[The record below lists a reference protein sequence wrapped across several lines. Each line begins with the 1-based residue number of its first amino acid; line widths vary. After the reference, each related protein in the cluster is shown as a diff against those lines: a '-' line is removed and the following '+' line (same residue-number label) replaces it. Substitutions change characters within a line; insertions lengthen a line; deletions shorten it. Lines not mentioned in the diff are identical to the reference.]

1 MLSASKSAAQKA
13 HTNYVVVP
21 QSGLQLAAS
30 TPTATNPT
38 GTGLTPAQVRQ
49 AYGID
54 QISFNGGVIGDGTGE
69 TIAIVDAFDDPNI
82 QSDLNTFDVP
92 FNLPNITVTRISET
106 GSTTN
111 LPKTDSTGGWEEEE
125 ALDVEWAHAIAP
137 GASIVLVEANSTSN
151 SDLFQAVT
159 TARNYS
165 GVVVVSMSFSGGE
178 SSGETSN
185 DSIFTSPSGRGVT
198 FLAATGDDGEPS
210 GYPAYS
216 PNVVAVGG
224 TVLSVPVN
232 GGNNFTG
239 NYTSEIGWPNP
250 IIASAT
256 ESGNTVTIT
265 ASAQTP
271 VDFTVGDS
279 VTIAGVANSSYDGT
293 FTVKTSTPAA
303 NQFTYTLNNF
313 SNLAAS
319 SGGTA
324 IGDNNGGSGGG
335 QSTVEGKPT
344 YQNGVQSSTHRS
356 NPDVSIAAVFQDSTG
371 REYGVNVYD
380 SFDSSGWEEVGGTSL
395 ATPIW
400 AGLIAIADQGRS
412 LLGLGSLDGRTQTLP
427 LLYQLPASDFHDITS
442 GNNGFAATAGYDMV
456 TGIGS
461 PLANLVVQG
470 LVGVSTTISGTV
482 FVDTNG
488 NGVQDSG
495 ESGQAGVTVYD
506 DINNNGVYDPILQ
519 TSYSSANV
527 PVSIPTRSTN
537 VPSTLAI
544 TDFSGTIVDLN
555 VTLNIS
561 DSSDSSI
568 TITLVSPGGT
578 QITLAN
584 RDGFG
589 SNFTGTVFDD
599 QATTSISNG
608 SPPFN
613 GSYMPITALSAVNG
627 TSADGTWTLEISN
640 SSRFSSGTL
649 NSWSLQISSGADFS
663 TTTDANGNYEFVN
676 VSPGEHHIRELTPN
690 NYTETAPAGGVYDVS
705 VSNGSNVSGLN
716 FANAPA
722 VPPPVLGDF
731 NRNGV
736 RDAGDISA
744 AMMAL
749 TNLDEYLATY
759 GVTPDQLATFD
770 DVNQDG
776 GFNNA
781 DLQALLSSLISGG
794 SSSSPTGH
802 QIPSGSTATGSAIS
816 QMVSMSAIK
825 SEGYTDPQPVMA
837 STGTGKVLPTSISAL
852 RKLLMQDLQDKLT
865 SEHLRLLRISGH
877 ITSYS
882 GLEKFFETWVG

>member
-1 MLSASKSAAQKA
+1 MLSASKSAALKA
-13 HTNYVVVP
+13 HTNYVVIP
-21 QSGLQLAAS
+21 QSGLKLAAS

-38 GTGLTPAQVRQ
+38 GTGLTPAQVRH

-54 QISFNGGVIGDGTGE
+54 QISFNGGVTGDGTGE

-82 QSDLNTFDVP
+82 QSDLNTFDIP

-111 LPKTDSTGGWEEEE
+111 LPGTDSTGGWEGEE

-137 GASIVLVEANSTSN
+137 GANIILVEASSTSN

-178 SSGETSN
+178 SFGETSD

-303 NQFTYTLNNF
+303 NQFTYTQSNF

-335 QSTVEGKPT
+335 QSTEESKPT
-344 YQNGVQSSTHRS
+344 YQNGVQSGTHRT
-356 NPDVSIAAVFQDSTG
+356 NPDVSAAALFQDSTG

-380 SFDSSGWEEVGGTSL
+380 SFDSSGWGEIGGTSL

-427 LLYQLPASDFHDITS
+427 LLYQLPTSDFHDITS

-461 PLANLVVQG
+461 PIANLVVPALLG
-470 LVGVSTTISGTV
+470 ATMSGTV

-506 DINNNGVYDPILQ
+506 DFDNNGVFDPATTATFNSI
-519 TSYSSANV
+519 NV
-527 PVSIPTRSTN
+527 PLPIPDVTTITSTTN
-537 VPSTLAI
+537 VSGVSGPI
-544 TDFSGTIVDLN
+544 TDLN
-555 VTLNIS
+555 VQLNITHTFDS
-561 DSSDSSI
+561 DLV
-568 TITLVSPGGT
+568 ITLISPTGT
-578 QITLAN
+578 QVTLASH
-584 RDGFG
+584 DGRSG
-589 SNFTGTVFDD
+589 HNFTNTIFDD
-599 QATTSISNG
+599 QASTSIANG
-608 SPPFN
+608 RAPFS
-613 GSYMPITALSAVNG
+613 GSYIPVGSLSTLNG
-627 TSADGTWTLEISN
+627 TNANGTWTLQVADTVAQD
-640 SSRFSSGTL
+640 SGTL

-676 VSPGEHHIRELTPN
+676 VSPGEHHIRELTPD
-690 NYTETAPAGGVYDVS
+690 NYTETAPTSGVYDVS
-705 VSNGSNVSGLN
+705 ISDGSNVSGLN

-794 SSSSPTGH
+794 SSSSPAGH
-802 QIPSGSTATGSAIS
+802 QIPSGSTATGSAIP
-816 QMVSMSAIK
+816 QMVSTSAIK
-825 SEGYTDPQPVMA
+825 SEGYTGPQPVLA
-837 STGTGKVLPTSISAL
+837 NTGAGSVLPKSIAAL
-852 RKLLMQDLQDKLT
+852 RKLLIQDLQDKPT
-865 SEHLRLLRISGH
+865 SERIRLLRIGGH